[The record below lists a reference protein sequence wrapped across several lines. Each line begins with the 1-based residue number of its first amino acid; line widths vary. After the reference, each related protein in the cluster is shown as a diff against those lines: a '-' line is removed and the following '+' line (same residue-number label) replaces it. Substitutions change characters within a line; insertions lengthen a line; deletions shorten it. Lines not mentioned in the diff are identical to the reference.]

1 MIFHN
6 LKRFSG
12 VKCLD
17 QYYDPL
23 ILIKGRY
30 ILYIS
35 LITVSEDLDKAL
47 NVLRTLMLNKEEIEH
62 LINNINE
69 ILQISVKNYRTD
81 LDPVTRGLFTEAIK
95 RFYEEA
101 GYTVDEDPG
110 TLKTMMIFLIKL
122 IEEEIKALERG
133 DSEKIEQ
140 LRKIQLR
147 FLNTHVRPLLERVAK
162 SNEKLSKA
170 AETLLKIIY
179 LDIELLKDLILGR

>member
-1 MIFHN
+1 
-6 LKRFSG
+6 
-12 VKCLD
+12 LD

-30 ILYIS
+30 ILYTS
-35 LITVSEDLDKAL
+35 LITVSEDHDKAI
-47 NVLRTLMLNKEEIEH
+47 NVLRTLMLNKEEIEY

-69 ILQISVKNYRTD
+69 ILQVSVKNYRTD

-101 GYTVDEDPG
+101 GYIVNGDPG
-110 TLKTMMIFLIKL
+110 TLKTMMIFVIKL
-122 IEEEIKALERG
+122 IEEEIKAFERG
-133 DSEKIEQ
+133 DSEKIEW

-147 FLNTHVRPLLERVAK
+147 FLNTHVRPLLERVAT
-162 SNEKLSKA
+162 SNEKLSRA